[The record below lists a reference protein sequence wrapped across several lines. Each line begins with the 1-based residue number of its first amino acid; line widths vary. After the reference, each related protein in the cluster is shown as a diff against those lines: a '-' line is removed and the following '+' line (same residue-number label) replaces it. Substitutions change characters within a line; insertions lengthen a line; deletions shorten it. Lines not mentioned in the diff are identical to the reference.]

1 MQILWKKPSSS
12 YKNLD
17 NFPPGAFYSTP
28 AIRHIRATTEEN
40 AFKVSLQKSIYYM
53 WQELQIGAI
62 LERRVV
68 NPLLQ
73 NKNMC
78 QGP

>member
-1 MQILWKKPSSS
+1 MHFIR
-12 YKNLD
+12 
-17 NFPPGAFYSTP
+17 PPI
-28 AIRHIRATTEEN
+28 IRHKGATTEEN

>member
-1 MQILWKKPSSS
+1 MQILWKNPEVHIKI
-12 YKNLD
+12 LII
-17 NFPPGAFYSTP
+17 FPLVHFVRPPT
-28 AIRHIRATTEEN
+28 IRHIRATTEEN
-40 AFKVSLQKSIYYM
+40 VFKVSLQKSIYYM

-62 LERRVV
+62 LERRAV